1 MFYKFSAWLKSWEP
15 FRYKLQRWILDIP
28 NRAPLSILESRA
40 EGSQKYTSEGWEFQT
55 GHISHA
61 EYNKLAEVFIK
72 CDNQFFY
79 GVSFKFLISLFRNLK
94 VFEKKSEEEKKLYD
108 KSNYRRK
115 VNKKCCGIGLKEF
128 ISTVLEYQ
136 PSDMSQQDWIEQVMD
151 EMTQLQDHH
160 KRWEERYIPLR
171 MELIKLYSPLKNLKK
186 EYIANLLI
194 DNPFI
199 NVKEIG
205 KHFISI
211 YLNRKIMFG
220 KKLSTCNF

>member
-15 FRYKLQRWILDIP
+15 LRNKFQRWILGVP
-28 NRAPLSILESRA
+28 NRAPLSILETRGK
-40 EGSQKYTSEGWEFQT
+40 GSQKYTSEGWKFKT
-55 GHISHA
+55 GDISHE

-94 VFEKKSEEEKKLYD
+94 VFDKKSEEENKLYD
-108 KSNYRRK
+108 RSNYRRK
-115 VNKKCCGIGLKEF
+115 VNKKCCGIALKEF
-128 ISTVLEYQ
+128 ISIVLEYQ
-136 PSDMSQQDWIEQVMD
+136 PKDMNQQDWIEQVIY
-151 EMTQLQDHH
+151 EMNRLQGHH
-160 KRWEERYIPLR
+160 REWEERYIPLR

-205 KHFISI
+205 KSFISTYI
-211 YLNRKIMFG
+211 KREIMFG
-220 KKLSTCNF
+220 KKF